1 MIYLYLFVKL
11 SDIFLGYAKPNLRT
25 RVLRKFQFVYGDQIL
40 RELDREDMQELEVT
54 INNTI
59 LNATK
64 ELVGKRTVVMAEL
77 SHETERKIA
86 KGFD

>member
-40 RELDREDMQELEVT
+40 RELDREDMQEL
-54 INNTI
+54 
-59 LNATK
+59 
-64 ELVGKRTVVMAEL
+64 
-77 SHETERKIA
+77 
-86 KGFD
+86 